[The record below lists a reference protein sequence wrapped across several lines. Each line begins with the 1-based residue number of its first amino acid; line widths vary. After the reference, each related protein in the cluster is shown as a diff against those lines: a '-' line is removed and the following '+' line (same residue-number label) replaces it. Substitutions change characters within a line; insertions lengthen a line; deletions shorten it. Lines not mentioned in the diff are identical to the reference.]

1 MTFEEL
7 QQLPTTSY
15 LIITFKDSVFKF
27 YPSQIGEAFWSFL
40 VENATITHG
49 KDEENI

>member
-1 MTFEEL
+1 MSYEEL
-7 QQLPTTSY
+7 QQLPPTSY